1 MSVEKKIREFLSESF
16 QTSDSQLS
24 VTTNLVESGIVDSS
38 GILELI
44 DFLEQEFAIVI
55 SDEDITADCFD
66 TIETIEH
73 YVKEKQQ
80 ES

>member
-1 MSVEKKIREFLSESF
+1 M
-16 QTSDSQLS
+16 
-24 VTTNLVESGIVDSS
+24 DSS